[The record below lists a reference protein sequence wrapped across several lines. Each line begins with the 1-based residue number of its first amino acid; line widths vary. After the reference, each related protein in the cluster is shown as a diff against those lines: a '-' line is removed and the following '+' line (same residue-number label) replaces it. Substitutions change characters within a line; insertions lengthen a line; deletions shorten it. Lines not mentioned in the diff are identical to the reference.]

1 MSAERAD
8 AEPLVAAAADA
19 VEAVDAGPSTDPT
32 AVTAALWDALYARDW
47 ARVRSF
53 FGPESIYLDVPTG
66 PAAAARGPVD
76 IEKRLRLGLEGLAGY
91 DHGPATV
98 VAEGG
103 IVVTEH
109 TESWE
114 WPTGETV
121 TLPFVSVQ
129 HVRDGVIV
137 LWKDYWDLGTL
148 MGGAPPDWMAQ
159 LTGGDMSWITD
170 VTGLV

>member
-1 MSAERAD
+1 VSAEGANV
-8 AEPLVAAAADA
+8 EPLVAEA
-19 VEAVDAGPSTDPT
+19 VEAVDAGMATEPRS
-32 AVTAALWDALYARDW
+32 VTAAFWDALYARDW

-53 FGPESIYLDVPTG
+53 FGSESIYLDVPTG
-66 PAAAARGPVD
+66 PAAADRGPVD

-91 DHGPATV
+91 AHGPATV
-98 VAEGG
+98 VAEGS
-103 IVVTEH
+103 IVITEH
-109 TESWE
+109 TEHWE

-129 HVRDGVIV
+129 HVEGGTIT

-148 MGGAPPDWMAQ
+148 MGAAPPNWMDQ

-170 VTGLV
+170 VTGLI

>member
-1 MSAERAD
+1 MN
-8 AEPLVAAAADA
+8 EPV
-19 VEAVDAGPSTDPT
+19 
-32 AVTAALWDALYARDW
+32 AVTGAFWDALYARDW
-47 ARVRSF
+47 ESVRSF
-53 FGPESIYLDVPTG
+53 FGPDSIYLDVPTG
-66 PAAAARGPVD
+66 PTAAARGPDD
-76 IEKRLRLGLEGLAGY
+76 IVKRLRLGLESLAGY

-98 VAEGG
+98 VADGG
-103 IVVTEH
+103 TVMTEH
-109 TESWE
+109 TEMWR

-129 HVRDGVIV
+129 HVEDSTIT

-148 MGGAPPDWMAQ
+148 MGAAPPDWMDQ

>member
-1 MSAERAD
+1 MS
-8 AEPLVAAAADA
+8 EPV
-19 VEAVDAGPSTDPT
+19 
-32 AVTAALWDALYARDW
+32 AVTRAFWEALYARDW
-47 ARVRSF
+47 QRVGSF
-53 FGPESIYLDVPTG
+53 FGSESIYLDVPTG
-66 PAAAARGPVD
+66 PTAAARGPDD
-76 IEKRLRLGLEGLAGY
+76 IVKRLRLGLESLAGY

-98 VAEGG
+98 VADLG
-103 IVVTEH
+103 IVMTEH
-109 TESWE
+109 TEMWR

-129 HVRDGVIV
+129 HVEGDTIT

-148 MGGAPPDWMAQ
+148 MGAAPPDWMDQ